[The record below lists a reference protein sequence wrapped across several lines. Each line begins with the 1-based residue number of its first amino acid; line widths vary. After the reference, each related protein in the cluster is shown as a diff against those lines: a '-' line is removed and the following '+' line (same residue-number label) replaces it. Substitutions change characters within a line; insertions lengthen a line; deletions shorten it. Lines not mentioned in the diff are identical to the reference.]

1 MRWDLICFPPTPP
14 FFSSNFLLFCIQREW
29 AAGDV
34 PPLWLG
40 SQSQAGPAAVSG
52 GASKRRAAA
61 GRRGSSA
68 VLPAGHVGF
77 SRAGSQARQSFWCFA
92 RFAMPTAKGR
102 PVGFAVGMATRRR
115 FDQKNA
121 SRAPCVARPVQTSQW
136 QTRESIGT
144 VRPRGGKCCWITRSA
159 PVSRRKEE
167 ETWSGRKGKTSRD
180 ATRRESAEREHGA
193 AGAPAAG
200 PSGVVPSCRRSQKQ
214 SRRKACDFFNPP
226 RARDRER
233 DGSSSTWWW

>member
-1 MRWDLICFPPTPP
+1 MRWDLICFRSPHSA
-14 FFSSNFLLFCIQREW
+14 FFFLQFFIVLHPEGVGCWGCPSSMARL
-29 AAGDV
+29 
-34 PPLWLG
+34 
-40 SQSQAGPAAVSG
+40 
-52 GASKRRAAA
+52 A
-61 GRRGSSA
+61 GRPSGRLWWCFKA
-68 VLPAGHVGF
+68 ARRRRPAWLFGRF
-77 SRAGSQARQSFWCFA
+77 AGWDSHGQARQSFWCFA